1 MELYLNISLHCLE
14 LLFSNDKDHEFLDSF
29 KIESLSDPL
38 SDLLLLSQLD
48 RYSAIVGGSLLSC
61 LVAFHQAISD
71 DYQMKTVNLKIMV
84 LLKNKNTKIHKAVFE
99 LTDRLID
106 ELKDR
111 FLLLVN
117 DLIPFLLES
126 AGSRN

>member
-1 MELYLNISLHCLE
+1 
-14 LLFSNDKDHEFLDSF
+14 
-29 KIESLSDPL
+29 
-38 SDLLLLSQLD
+38 
-48 RYSAIVGGSLLSC
+48 
-61 LVAFHQAISD
+61 
-71 DYQMKTVNLKIMV
+71 MKTMNLKIMV

-99 LTDRLID
+99 LTDKLID

-126 AGSRN
+126 AGSRHEGVSKLVRKIIAKIEELSGEEIQNYVK